1 MRKAEGAE
9 AGREIFNDI
18 RVFLK
23 GKSKSALES
32 LEECGEDLIALHVI
46 GGPST
51 LNKTLLNTNSI
62 ENAFNNVRRKTGRV
76 KRWRPDTGQAE
87 RWMGFGM
94 LEAEKGFRRIGGYSD
109 IPSLLKKLIRF

>member
-1 MRKAEGAE
+1 M
-9 AGREIFNDI
+9 
-18 RVFLK
+18 K
-23 GKSKSALES
+23 GKSESALES

-76 KRWRPDTGQAE
+76 KRWRPDTDQAE
-87 RWMGFGM
+87 R
-94 LEAEKGFRRIGGYSD
+94 
-109 IPSLLKKLIRF
+109 